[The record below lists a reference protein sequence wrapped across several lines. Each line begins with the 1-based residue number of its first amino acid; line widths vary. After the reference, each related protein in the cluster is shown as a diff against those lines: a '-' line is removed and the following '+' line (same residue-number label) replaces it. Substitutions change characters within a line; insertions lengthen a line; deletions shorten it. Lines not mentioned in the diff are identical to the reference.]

1 MESHMSGGTTQRGV
15 LGAIQYDLGRLHAIW
30 MELFFPRQLDADHTV
45 LGKWTPSTTTG
56 WIAYRLW
63 GAVGAPL
70 IAVLYPL
77 ALVGIATR
85 FYARRIDGTV
95 TRIGVLGVIL
105 ASVVVWGALSAL
117 AHLRFSEAGFV
128 AVLAASLVATV
139 SATLAVLFA
148 RIGGRATTV
157 VLAYPF
163 GVTALFLPPVVA
175 ALYSPT
181 LSQVVFPRSETIAI
195 WILDN
200 VLHVGGINEFLRSN
214 YDLRGLAYAG
224 MWFGLA
230 VPVGW
235 TLGTLVSLADFLRPT
250 RE

>member
-1 MESHMSGGTTQRGV
+1 MSGGTTQRGV

-30 MELFFPRQLDADHTV
+30 MELFFPRQLDADRTV
-45 LGKWTPSTTTG
+45 LGKWTPSTPTG
-56 WIAYRLW
+56 WAAYRLW

-70 IAVLYPL
+70 IVVLYPL

-85 FYARRIDGTV
+85 YYARRIDGTAA
-95 TRIGVLGVIL
+95 RIGILGVIL
-105 ASVVVWGALSAL
+105 ASVLVWGALTVL
-117 AHLRFSEAGFV
+117 AHFRFSQAGFV

-139 SATLAVLFA
+139 SATLAVLFS
-148 RIGGRATTV
+148 RVGGRATTV

-181 LSQVVFPRSETIAI
+181 LSQVVFPKSTTLAV
-195 WILDN
+195 WILDH
-200 VLHVGGINEFLRSN
+200 VLHVGGINDYLRSN

-235 TLGTLVSLADFLRPT
+235 LLGLLVTLADFLRPK

>member
-1 MESHMSGGTTQRGV
+1 MSGGSTRSGV
-15 LGAIQYDLGRLHAIW
+15 VAAIQYDLGRLHDVW
-30 MELFFPRQLDADHTV
+30 MELFFPRQLDVEHTV
-45 LGKWTPSTTTG
+45 LGKWTPTTTTG
-56 WIAYRLW
+56 WVAYRFW
-63 GAVGAPL
+63 AAVGAPVIVL
-70 IAVLYPL
+70 LYPL

-85 FYARRIDGTV
+85 YYARRIDGTAA
-95 TRIGVLGVIL
+95 RIGVLGVVV
-105 ASVVVWGALSAL
+105 ASVLAWGGLTVL
-117 AHLRFSEAGFV
+117 AHIRFSEAGFV

-148 RIGGRATTV
+148 RVGSRISTV

-181 LSQVVFPRSETIAI
+181 LSAVVFPRSETIAV
-195 WILDN
+195 WVLDN
-200 VLHVGGINEFLRSN
+200 VLHVGGINDFLRSN

-235 TLGTLVSLADFLRPT
+235 LLGTLVTLADFLRPT
-250 RE
+250 QD